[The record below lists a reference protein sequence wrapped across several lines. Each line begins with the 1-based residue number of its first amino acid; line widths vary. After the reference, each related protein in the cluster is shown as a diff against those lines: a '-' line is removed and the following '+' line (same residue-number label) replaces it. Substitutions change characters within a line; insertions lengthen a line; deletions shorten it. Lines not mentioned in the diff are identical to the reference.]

1 MILEIFKAT
10 GTITVNDFNATTA
23 AVLAILL
30 VRFFQEGQVIPALKL
45 LVLTM
50 IKATRELV
58 NFMIVVSPLR
68 PPPTGNCFRGGSAAA
83 ATPPHRPR

>member
-58 NFMIVVSPLR
+58 RHVTHHGGHVTSGLALGTRTVS
-68 PPPTGNCFRGGSAAA
+68 
-83 ATPPHRPR
+83 